1 MAQRERCS
9 GHLTDRSLI
18 WSATAA
24 SSQNVIICMFLNLAN
39 LNVQAW
45 KTHSKQLT
53 TFSTHALCSVCTVC
67 RVSGYMRASYC
78 VSFHVFLRLNRQTYT
93 KLCQNT
99 DFGKY
104 PRKQSVMSLTKL
116 NQLRKKTDLYHI
128 WSQKNTITHFSWL
141 KNFCRFKKY

>member
-1 MAQRERCS
+1 MFGTS
-9 GHLTDRSLI
+9 DGSVTGLIGHCCIVTKCYNLH
-18 WSATAA
+18 
-24 SSQNVIICMFLNLAN
+24 MFLNLAN

-93 KLCQNT
+93 KLCQNI

-104 PRKQSVMSLTKL
+104 PRKQSVMSLTEL